1 MSFLIACFSAQ
12 QLERSF
18 SDRRTRNDA
27 TGRLPHRSSGV
38 QEHPNGLT
46 RVKILE
52 ATGEGADLAVAEK
65 HPTGGRA

>member
-1 MSFLIACFSAQ
+1 MNKAQ
-12 QLERSF
+12 EFRSQEF
-18 SDRRTRNDA
+18 
-27 TGRLPHRSSGV
+27 RS

-65 HPTGGRA
+65 SEVSGR

>member
-27 TGRLPHRSSGV
+27 TGRLPLRSSGV
-38 QEHPNGLT
+38 QEFRN
-46 RVKILE
+46 I
-52 ATGEGADLAVAEK
+52 
-65 HPTGGRA
+65 PTG